1 MKPLISRLFISKNA
15 DELPLLRQFC
25 AEQHIAFHAQY
36 LLQFEGVPFE
46 VQHPFDVVFF
56 SSIRAAEYF
65 LSHSK
70 IGHADIACVGQK
82 TAQKLTALGYIPT
95 FIGHQSGNPS
105 QVAVDFR
112 AYVGQRRV
120 LIPCS
125 DISARTIAKV
135 LVSDQVEEVVVYRT
149 IAKSVDVPACDT
161 YIFTSP
167 STVDAFLQ
175 QNEKPLGQVIAW
187 GDTTAARLHELEIE
201 VSRVLKTASEEEVVE
216 VLRGNLKTV

>member
-1 MKPLISRLFISKNA
+1 MKPLISSLFISKNA

-25 AEQHIAFHAQY
+25 TEQHIAFHAQS

-56 SSIRAAEYF
+56 SSIRAAEFF
-65 LSHSK
+65 LAQSTV
-70 IGHADIACVGQK
+70 GHADIACVGQK
-82 TAQKLTALGYIPT
+82 TAQKLESIGHTPS

-105 QVAVDFR
+105 QVALDFCSF
-112 AYVGQRRV
+112 AGQRRT

-125 DISARTIAKV
+125 DISARTIAKA
-135 LVSDQVEEVVVYRT
+135 LPADLVEEVVVYHT
-149 IAKSVDVPACDT
+149 IAKSVDVPACDV
-161 YIFTSP
+161 YVFTSP
-167 STVDAFLQ
+167 SSVDAFLQ
-175 QNEKPLGQVIAW
+175 QNKKPIGQIIAW

-216 VLRGNLKTV
+216 VISSLLR